1 MMRRLAFA
9 VLVLLALGLASQSQA
24 QTRIQ
29 CPVCEGS
36 NTWAHFFH
44 DDCVNG
50 IPPWWPQWDE
60 EAYSDNGKPP
70 PYESPC
76 PACSEMIEADYCR
89 CNDCAATFWP

>member
-9 VLVLLALGLASQSQA
+9 VLVLLAMGLASQSQA
-24 QTRIQ
+24 QVRIQ
-29 CPVCEGS
+29 CPVCEGW

-44 DDCVNG
+44 DDCPNG

-60 EAYSDNGKPP
+60 EAYSDDGYPP
-70 PYESPC
+70 PYQSPC
-76 PACSEMIEADYCR
+76 HACLEMIDAEYCR